1 VQRLTLALVAALT
14 LVACGDDDDGASPA
28 TTQATSSTSSMPSVT
43 PVDPSG
49 APRDPSDPLCVAAEE
64 VRAADIDYQVRL
76 GEAVQVALEAQ
87 DVTPL
92 NEALTEVDEDGTLAN
107 LLGAY
112 ERLSAEVPPEQQQN
126 VALLRAFTE
135 EFFRG
140 MNGLPNFG
148 EIRAY
153 LDALET
159 DPDAQAANDAG
170 VALDAYVRG
179 ECGAGITASG

>member
-1 VQRLTLALVAALT
+1 VQRLALALVAALT
-14 LVACGDDDDGASPA
+14 LVACGDDDDASPA
-28 TTQATSSTSSMPSVT
+28 TTRETSATASTPSVAS
-43 PVDPSG
+43 VDPSA
-49 APRDPSDPLCVAAEE
+49 APRDPSDPLCVAAED

-76 GEAVQVALEAQ
+76 GEAVQEALDAQ

-92 NEALTEVDEDGTLAN
+92 NEALTEVGEDGTLAN

-126 VALLRAFTE
+126 VALLKAFTE

-153 LDALET
+153 LDALQT
-159 DPDAQAANDAG
+159 DPEAQAANDAG
-170 VALDAYVRG
+170 FALDEYVRG